1 MTEIASGPGR
11 TLVPRESCSLGAGAS
26 QSSDVSIV
34 VLAPEEDQLCHVEVQ
49 QQLCHQGVQL
59 LNGVV
64 PQVCYP
70 GVQLFDVVVQ
80 QLSHQVVQL

>member
-1 MTEIASGPGR
+1 MTEITSCPGR
-11 TLVPRESCSLGAGAS
+11 TLFPRESCSLGAGAS

-49 QQLCHQGVQL
+49 QLCHQGVQL
-59 LNGVV
+59 LYGVV
-64 PQVCYP
+64 PQLCYP